1 MAKKVFIGVLAALM
15 LFAFVAC
22 DGGTA
27 ASGTITMVEATTSK
41 EYVAGFET
49 PVASDFTFTGYTITH
64 WLHNHR

>member
-27 ASGTITMVEATTSK
+27 ASGTITMVEATTKRMSMLLLLIGP
-41 EYVAGFET
+41 ELRLMLRV
-49 PVASDFTFTGYTITH
+49 
-64 WLHNHR
+64 LL